1 MNDKGAKYEKIARNF
16 LEDKGVT
23 LVAGNF
29 FSRHGEIDIITID
42 EDYLCFV
49 EVRYRAKNIMTAIES
64 VDYKKAEKI
73 RLTAQE
79 FLEQNPQF
87 ENYPLRF
94 DLLAISYDQ
103 QSQKYSIQHLKDF
116 F

>member
-1 MNDKGAKYEKIARNF
+1 
-16 LEDKGVT
+16 
-23 LVAGNF
+23 
-29 FSRHGEIDIITID
+29 
-42 EDYLCFV
+42 
-49 EVRYRAKNIMTAIES
+49 MTAIES

-73 RLTAQE
+73 KLTAQE

-94 DLLAISYDQ
+94 DLLAITYEKQ
-103 QSQKYSIQHLKDF
+103 LKKYSIQHLKNF